1 VNYTGSVTQ
10 GIDEAD
16 NFREHQKLKAFTY
29 VNSGF
34 RIDVAGGRFRFFGDV
49 DNVFNSKPPFPVPA
63 FGGAITYFPGVLGRY
78 FRFGAGVH
86 F

>member
-1 VNYTGSVTQ
+1 
-10 GIDEAD
+10 
-16 NFREHQKLKAFTY
+16 
-29 VNSGF
+29 
-34 RIDVAGGRFRFFGDV
+34 
-49 DNVFNSKPPFPVPA
+49 VPA